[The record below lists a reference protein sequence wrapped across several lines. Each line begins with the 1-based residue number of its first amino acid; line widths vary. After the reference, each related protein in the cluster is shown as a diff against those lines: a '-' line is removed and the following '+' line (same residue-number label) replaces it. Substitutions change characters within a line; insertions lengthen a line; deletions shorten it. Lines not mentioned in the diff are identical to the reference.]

1 MCFVEQFTLMLFSS
15 ASLSQL
21 VSIQRVSSLGRA
33 LILAAYEAQ
42 VVVLLGFSGAMMGSL
57 EKEN

>member
-1 MCFVEQFTLMLFSS
+1 MLFSS

-21 VSIQRVSSLGRA
+21 ASIQRVSSLGQA

-42 VVVLLGFSGAMMGSL
+42 VAVLLGFLGAMMGSL